1 MVRVIPAQIVFD
13 MHDRHGLP
21 LDATFA
27 VLYSRK
33 MLCNLRELTAICV
46 ERGWNRRRAES
57 RIRDAWNDVYPT
69 DRSAFVRWANG

>member
-21 LDATFA
+21 FDAAFA
-27 VLYSRK
+27 VLRARK
-33 MLCNLRELTAICV
+33 SVCSLRDLEAICV
-46 ERGWNRRRAES
+46 ARGWNKERAES

-69 DRSAFVRWANG
+69 DRDAFVRWANG